1 MKTVT
6 VIPLKRVYLG
16 DDLTYFT
23 TKNVKKGDLVSITIR
38 NKDTLGIVLST
49 SEVFKNKVEI
59 KDMPFN
65 LKKINEIK
73 DHSIWRDEYLD
84 SIIDCSNYFIATRN
98 QAIFSLTPSVYKN
111 NYHKL
116 TKVKNQIDKNENRN
130 SLNPKSEKL
139 LFQASLEN
147 RVSYYKN
154 LIRSSFALKKSIF
167 ITLPT
172 NNDVEFFTE
181 LLKRGVENFT
191 FSLNS
196 SLSQKKLI
204 EDYNEI
210 ISSSHPLLIIGT
222 TPFLSIP
229 RNDIGT
235 IIVENENSSSYK
247 MQFKP
252 FIDLRIFAEIFASKI
267 GAKFILADTFL
278 RFESIAKRNTY
289 SWEEVQPL
297 CFRTD
302 FKGALS
308 IYDRRSKEK
317 KFTIFSDESIEKIKS
332 MVQNKKNVFV
342 FSLRKG
348 LATYTI
354 CKDCQ
359 EILLCDKCHSPV
371 VLYTSKNGN
380 KKMFVCNK
388 CKDEKD
394 PDMICKNCGSWNL
407 LPLGIGT
414 ETAYKELR
422 ESFPKQKILILDKE
436 NTKTNKDAEK
446 IIKEFEDG
454 DGVILVATELAL
466 FYLRKKIPLSIIAS
480 FDSLWSIPNFRISD
494 KIIDILISISSK
506 TSEEMI
512 IETRNK
518 DDDGITAFKNETLL
532 QYVRNELKLR
542 ENIEYPP
549 FKRFIK
555 VTFVGNKIQTE
566 ETRKMFSDKFD
577 KYKPE
582 IFSGFIP
589 KLKNKYVTNML
600 LRIDIKN
607 WSIPEIASHSFI
619 DKDLSFLL
627 LSLPPSFSINVD
639 PLDIL

>member
-49 SEVFKNKVEI
+49 SEVFKKKVEI

-181 LLKRGVENFT
+181 LLKKGVENFT